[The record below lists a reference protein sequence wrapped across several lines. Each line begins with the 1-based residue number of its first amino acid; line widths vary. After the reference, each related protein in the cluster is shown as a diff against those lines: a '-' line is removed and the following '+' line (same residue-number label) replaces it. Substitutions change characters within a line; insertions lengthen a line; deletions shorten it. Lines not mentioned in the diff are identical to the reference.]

1 MFDDNTVFIALAT
14 NEKFPDDG
22 IELDPNSKNNH
33 NPTQFYYPTNDRHGP
48 PECKPISI
56 PTTLLLG
63 LNVYFLS

>member
-33 NPTQFYYPTNDRHGP
+33 NPTQFYYPTNDR
-48 PECKPISI
+48 I
-56 PTTLLLG
+56 
-63 LNVYFLS
+63 